1 MGKLR
6 SYIEYTLSIVRCLKP
21 FQILLFLLLFL
32 FFCVCWETLFF
43 PHVRF
48 CSWSAILSAAM
59 KLEWLL
65 LVRADGASVFLSFY
79 VSCRQMKATAIKT
92 SQCNKP
98 PCGWCM
104 PHGVF
109 CLLPV
114 TLGNHSVSFCHP
126 VPLYKA
132 TFSCLKSSVFLG
144 KKEAFLLGEVT
155 NVIRESN

>member
-6 SYIEYTLSIVRCLKP
+6 SYIEYTLSIVRCLKL
-21 FQILLFLLLFL
+21 FQILLFGGGGFL
-32 FFCVCWETLFF
+32 CWETLFF

-48 CSWSAILSAAM
+48 CSWSATLSAAM

-65 LVRADGASVFLSFY
+65 LVRAYGASVFLSFH
-79 VSCRQMKATAIKT
+79 VSCRQPKPTAIKT
-92 SQCNKP
+92 SQYNKP

-109 CLLPV
+109 CVLLV
-114 TLGNHSVSFCHP
+114 TLGNYSASFFHP

-132 TFSCLKSSVFLG
+132 TFSYLKSSVILG
-144 KKEAFLLGEVT
+144 KTWGISLEWGNKCY
-155 NVIRESN
+155 